1 MKSNLFFEN
10 PSYPITSAL
19 TEFAPGNS
27 ILIDG
32 LNYKSAGIIMK
43 NDWGET
49 GEKNIVQGCNSCG
62 YQFIPPVENNINDSC
77 PHCHEQGTLKGID
90 LGDYRGSFTELIEPV
105 GFAVDLS
112 TSPKRVISEKSKPQ
126 YLEPLLLGVKP
137 WEKKQN
143 TILDIRSSGENR
155 ESEILFYNTGDGKGY
170 SVCSDCGR
178 VETNNEKLA
187 SHKRLRGGKTENGE
201 NICTGYP
208 NHIKSN
214 VILGARFKTDF
225 TELRILNKD
234 GNPINDKVLMYSLGV
249 IFSKSL
255 AEYLAIE
262 EV

>member
-105 GFAVDLS
+105 GFYSRFIYLS
-112 TSPKRVISEKSKPQ
+112 EKSNFRKSKPQ
-126 YLEPLLLGVKP
+126 YLEPLLLV
-137 WEKKQN
+137 
-143 TILDIRSSGENR
+143 
-155 ESEILFYNTGDGKGY
+155 
-170 SVCSDCGR
+170 
-178 VETNNEKLA
+178 
-187 SHKRLRGGKTENGE
+187 
-201 NICTGYP
+201 
-208 NHIKSN
+208 
-214 VILGARFKTDF
+214 
-225 TELRILNKD
+225 
-234 GNPINDKVLMYSLGV
+234 
-249 IFSKSL
+249 
-255 AEYLAIE
+255 
-262 EV
+262 